1 MFMLS
6 VSLARM
12 SMTIFKDIDD
22 ERHLYFALCFKGKA
36 SDTFLV
42 VPSRSEIHCFYPQ
55 GLLWLITTT
64 RNLWASG
71 TKHEGAHCLERFAFS
86 RILNLPQI
94 LSLQGWSSSQSLFTE
109 SLTSRHSF
117 LPVRLCTLFCKP
129 HLADLRTSSWHWTA
143 ARLGSPSIALDQT
156 KQ

>member
-42 VPSRSEIHCFYPQ
+42 VPQQVWDP
-55 GLLWLITTT
+55 LLLSTGAVMIA
-64 RNLWASG
+64 NHNKKPWASG

-94 LSLQGWSSSQSLFTE
+94 LSLQGWSSSQSLTE
-109 SLTSRHSF
+109 SSSGIHSSPEDFVLSSANPILLICARNKVLT
-117 LPVRLCTLFCKP
+117 L
-129 HLADLRTSSWHWTA
+129 TA
-143 ARLGSPSIALDQT
+143 ARLGSPRSIALDQT

>member
-1 MFMLS
+1 MKG
-6 VSLARM
+6 
-12 SMTIFKDIDD
+12 IFI
-22 ERHLYFALCFKGKA
+22 LLFVLKGKLL
-36 SDTFLV
+36 DTLSFV

-64 RNLWASG
+64 RNPWAVWH
-71 TKHEGAHCLERFAFS
+71 KAWGAHCLERFAFS
-86 RILNLPQI
+86 RIFNLPQI

-117 LPVRLCTLFCKP
+117 PPVRLCTLFCKTP
-129 HLADLRTSSWHWTA
+129 SCWSKNKFPWHWTA

-156 KQ
+156 QQ